1 MTPVRIIDLNAD
13 LGEQTAENHDEQ
25 LMHYVTSANIACG
38 GHAGNRDSMTRTL
51 ELAKEYNVAA
61 GAHPSYPDRQTF
73 GRTTLA
79 ISHAELR
86 ASITEQI
93 QTLREIASQVGIRIG
108 HVKPHGALY
117 HDANSRE
124 GIARLI
130 AEAVMEIDPSIAL
143 VAQAASA
150 PLAIYRACG
159 LTAIPEA
166 FADRRYESSGKLRDR
181 SFPDALLAPQQA
193 ATQAL
198 EIALHQRVAT
208 AAGTLAILAD
218 TLCLHSDTPGATSI
232 AKSIR
237 TALEQNGILVQKF
250 TL

>member
-1 MTPVRIIDLNAD
+1 MTHLATIDLNAD
-13 LGEQTAENHDEQ
+13 LGEQLSDNRDEQ
-25 LMHYVTSANIACG
+25 LMQYVTSANIACG
-38 GHAGNRDSMTRTL
+38 GHAGDRDSMTRTL
-51 ELAKEYNVAA
+51 ELAKKYGVAA
-61 GAHPSYPDRQTF
+61 GAHPSYPDRQNF

-79 ISHAELR
+79 ISHAALR

-93 QTLREIASQVGIRIG
+93 QALGEIATQVGIRIG

-117 HDANSRE
+117 HAANSQE
-124 GIARLI
+124 EIARLI
-130 AEAVMEIDPSIAL
+130 ADVVREIDPSMAL
-143 VAQAASA
+143 VVQAASA

-181 SFPDALLAPQQA
+181 SFPDSLLAPQQA

-198 EIALHQRVAT
+198 KIALHQRVTT
-208 AAGTLAILAD
+208 AAGMLPIAAD
-218 TLCLHSDTPGATSI
+218 TLCLHSDTPGAVSI

-250 TL
+250 TR